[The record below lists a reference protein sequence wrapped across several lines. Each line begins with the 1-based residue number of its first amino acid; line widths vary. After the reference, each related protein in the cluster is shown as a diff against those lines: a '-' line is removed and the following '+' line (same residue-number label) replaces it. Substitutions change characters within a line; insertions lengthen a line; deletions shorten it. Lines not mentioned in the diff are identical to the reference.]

1 MEERTRG
8 HLKTTRRNT
17 SRPRYI
23 GAILAIGL
31 AWMAQPAAEGQGQ
44 FQGLEIR
51 PEYRCSP
58 YERSRDYRYPQSIEA
73 EIARQQ
79 GGLYGPY
86 TGRWFTN
93 RRETDIEHIVAAAE
107 AHDSGLCAA
116 DRGTRTRFAQDLL
129 NLTLAG
135 PNVNR
140 NQKSDRD
147 AGEWLPAMNRCW
159 YAGRIIAVKRRY
171 RLSIDQQEANA
182 LAQVLSQCSTTEME
196 MTAPGQREAYPTA
209 GRPGQV
215 ADWDDNGNGRIS
227 CAEARRHGIAPVR
240 RDHPAY
246 PYMRDGDGDGIV
258 CE

>member
-1 MEERTRG
+1 MTDPTPG
-8 HLKTTRRNT
+8 HLKTT
-17 SRPRYI
+17 RPRYI

-116 DRGTRTRFAQDLL
+116 VRGTRTRFAQDLL

-147 AGEWLPAMNRCW
+147 AGEWLPAMNRCL
-159 YAGRIIAVKRRY
+159 VRRA
-171 RLSIDQQEANA
+171 DHCGKAA
-182 LAQVLSQCSTTEME
+182 LPTVDRSAR
-196 MTAPGQREAYPTA
+196 GQRVGASPEPVP
-209 GRPGQV
+209 RPRK
-215 ADWDDNGNGRIS
+215 WK
-227 CAEARRHGIAPVR
+227 
-240 RDHPAY
+240 
-246 PYMRDGDGDGIV
+246 
-258 CE
+258 